1 MGQLLKNLKFGKIK
15 AVLNQFQTNK
25 IDKNDQLMKKIS
37 IITKILNKE
46 KIIVKISFDKL
57 F

>member
-15 AVLNQFQTNK
+15 AVLNQFQANK

-46 KIIVKISFDKL
+46 KIMVKIFFDKL

>member
-15 AVLNQFQTNK
+15 AVINQFQTNK

-46 KIIVKISFDKL
+46 KIMLKIFFDKL

>member
-15 AVLNQFQTNK
+15 AVLNQFQINK

-46 KIIVKISFDKL
+46 KIMVKISFDKL